1 MFEINNPGQNNGAPS
16 TIDVEQYTLTYDKGV
31 QGWVSFYSYFPDY
44 MIGMNNYFYTFKG
57 GDLYR
62 HNTGA
67 NRNTFYGTAYK
78 STLRSVINESPSENK
93 LFKTFMLEGDDSWNT
108 TIVSDQQNTGY
119 ILVNPDPD
127 PLVNADY
134 YTKKEGAYFGY
145 IRNSGNT
152 LTDQFDLRSMNGLA
166 DSQTIGTA
174 GSTTTIEFADAV
186 TIGGIMSVGDK
197 IYFGEKSGTEPNVDI
212 INILLLGSVSSIHQG
227 KLNGNKI
234 EVDNTGG
241 SIPTTNDYYILYIKD
256 SVAES
261 HGILGHFAVFDLE
274 LHETKAILKSELFL
288 VESDVMKSYP

>member
-62 HNTGA
+62 HNTNA

-78 STLRSVINESPSENK
+78 STLKSVINESPSENK
-93 LFKTFMLEGDDSWNT
+93 LFKTFMLEGDDSWKT
-108 TIVSDQQNTGY
+108 TIVSDQQDTGY
-119 ILVNPDPD
+119 IEE
-127 PLVNADY
+127 DY
-134 YTKKEGAYFGY
+134 YTKKEGAFFGF
-145 IRNSGNT
+145 IRNSGNV
-152 LTDQFDLRSMNGLA
+152 LTNEFALRSMNGLA

-197 IYFGEKSGTEPNVDI
+197 IYFGEKSGTNI

-234 EVDNTGG
+234 EVNNSGG

-274 LHETKAILKSELFL
+274 LPVAKATLKSELFL
-288 VESDVMKSYP
+288 VQSDVMKSYP

>member
-62 HNTGA
+62 HNTNA

-78 STLRSVINESPSENK
+78 STLKSVINESPSENK
-93 LFKTFMLEGDDSWNT
+93 LFKTFMLEGDDSWKT
-108 TIVSDQQNTGY
+108 TIVSDQQDTGY
-119 ILVNPDPD
+119 IEE
-127 PLVNADY
+127 DY
-134 YTKKEGAYFGY
+134 YTKKEGAFFGF
-145 IRNSGNT
+145 IRNSGNV
-152 LTDQFDLRSMNGLA
+152 LTNEFALRSMNGLA
-166 DSQTIGTA
+166 DSQTINTA

-197 IYFGEKSGTEPNVDI
+197 IYFGEKSGTNI

-234 EVDNTGG
+234 EVDNSAGT
-241 SIPTTNDYYILYIKD
+241 IPTTNDYYILYIKD

-274 LHETKAILKSELFL
+274 LPVAKATLKSELFL

>member
-62 HNTGA
+62 HNTNA

-78 STLRSVINESPSENK
+78 STLKSVINESPSENK
-93 LFKTFMLEGDDSWNT
+93 LFKTFMLEGDDSWKT
-108 TIVSDQQNTGY
+108 TIVSDQQDTGY
-119 ILVNPDPD
+119 IEE
-127 PLVNADY
+127 DY
-134 YTKKEGAYFGY
+134 YTKKEGAFFGF
-145 IRNSGNT
+145 IRNSGNV
-152 LTDQFDLRSMNGLA
+152 LTNEFALRSMNGLA

-197 IYFGEKSGTEPNVDI
+197 IYFGEKSGTNI

-234 EVDNTGG
+234 EVNNSGG

-274 LHETKAILKSELFL
+274 LPVTKATLKSELFL
-288 VESDVMKSYP
+288 VQSDVMKSYP

>member
-1 MFEINNPGQNNGAPS
+1 MFEINNSGQNNGAPV

-67 NRNTFYGTAYK
+67 DRNTFYGTTYK
-78 STLRSVINESPSENK
+78 STLKSVINESPSENK
-93 LFKTFMLEGDDSWNT
+93 LFKTFMLEGDDSWDT
-108 TIVSDQQNTGY
+108 TIVSDQQNTGFIDEEFY
-119 ILVNPDPD
+119 S
-127 PLVNADY
+127 
-134 YTKKEGAYFGY
+134 KKEGAYFAF

-166 DSQTIGTA
+166 DSQTVSTV
-174 GSTTTIEFADAV
+174 GSTTTVTFADTV

-197 IYFGEKSGTEPNVDI
+197 VYFGQKSGSNI
-212 INILLLGSVSSIHQG
+212 NNILLLGTVTSIQRG

-234 EVDNTGG
+234 EVDNTAGTAP
-241 SIPTTNDYYILYIKD
+241 STNDNYILYIKD

-274 LHETKAILKSELFL
+274 LPIAKATLKSELFL

>member
-31 QGWVSFYSYFPDY
+31 QGWVSFYSYYPDY

-62 HNTGA
+62 HNTNA

-78 STLRSVINESPSENK
+78 STLKSVINESPSENK
-93 LFKTFMLEGDDSWNT
+93 LFKTFMLEGDDSWKT
-108 TIVSDQQNTGY
+108 TIVSDQQDTGY
-119 ILVNPDPD
+119 IEE
-127 PLVNADY
+127 DY
-134 YTKKEGAYFGY
+134 YTKKEGAFFGF
-145 IRNSGNT
+145 IRNSGDV
-152 LTDQFDLRSMNGLA
+152 LTNEFALRSMNGLA
-166 DSQTIGTA
+166 DSQTISTV

-197 IYFGEKSGTEPNVDI
+197 IYFGEKSGTNI

-234 EVDNTGG
+234 EVDNSAGT
-241 SIPTTNDYYILYIKD
+241 IPTANDYYILYIKD

-274 LHETKAILKSELFL
+274 LPVAKATLKSELFL
-288 VESDVMKSYP
+288 VQSDVMKSYP

>member
-1 MFEINNPGQNNGAPS
+1 MFEINNPGQNNGAPV

-67 NRNTFYGTAYK
+67 DRNTFYGTAYK

-119 ILVNPDPD
+119 ILVDPD
-127 PLVNADY
+127 PLVNEDY
-134 YTKKEGAYFGY
+134 YTKKEGAYFGF

-152 LTDQFDLRSMNGLA
+152 LTDQFDLRSMNGLS
-166 DSQTIGTA
+166 DSQTVSTV
-174 GSTTTIEFADAV
+174 GSTTTITFADTV

-197 IYFGEKSGTEPNVDI
+197 VYFGQKSGTEPNVNI
-212 INILLLGSVSSIHQG
+212 TNILLLGTVTSIHQG

-234 EVDNTGG
+234 EVDNSAGTAP
-241 SIPTTNDYYILYIKD
+241 STNDNYILYIKD

-274 LHETKAILKSELFL
+274 LHETKAI
-288 VESDVMKSYP
+288 

>member
-1 MFEINNPGQNNGAPS
+1 
-16 TIDVEQYTLTYDKGV
+16 
-31 QGWVSFYSYFPDY
+31 

-62 HNTGA
+62 HNTNA

-78 STLRSVINESPSENK
+78 STLKSVINESPSENK
-93 LFKTFMLEGDDSWNT
+93 LFKTFMLEGDDSWKT
-108 TIVSDQQNTGY
+108 TIVSDQQDTGY
-119 ILVNPDPD
+119 KKE
-127 PLVNADY
+127 DY
-134 YTKKEGAYFGY
+134 YTKKEGAFFGF
-145 IRNSGNT
+145 IRNSGDV
-152 LTDQFDLRSMNGLA
+152 LTNEFALRSMNGLA

-197 IYFGEKSGTEPNVDI
+197 IYFGEKSGTNI

-234 EVDNTGG
+234 EVDNSAGT
-241 SIPTTNDYYILYIKD
+241 IPTANDYYILYIKS

-274 LHETKAILKSELFL
+274 LPVAKATLKSELFL
-288 VESDVMKSYP
+288 VQSDVMKSYP

>member
-1 MFEINNPGQNNGAPS
+1 MFEINNPGQNNGAPV

-166 DSQTIGTA
+166 SSQTVSTV
-174 GSTTTIEFADAV
+174 GSTTTVTFADTV

-197 IYFGEKSGTEPNVDI
+197 VYFGQKSGSDVS
-212 INILLLGSVSSIHQG
+212 NILLLGTVTSIQRG

-234 EVDNTGG
+234 EVDNSAGTVPV
-241 SIPTTNDYYILYIKD
+241 SNVNYILYIKD

>member
-1 MFEINNPGQNNGAPS
+1 MFEINNPGQNNGAPV

-67 NRNTFYGTAYK
+67 DRNTFYGTAYK

-119 ILVNPDPD
+119 ILVDPD
-127 PLVNADY
+127 PLVNEDY
-134 YTKKEGAYFGY
+134 YTKKEGAYFGF

-166 DSQTIGTA
+166 DSQTVSTV
-174 GSTTTIEFADAV
+174 GSTTTITFADTV

-197 IYFGEKSGTEPNVDI
+197 VYFGQKSGTEPNVNI
-212 INILLLGSVSSIHQG
+212 TNILLLGTVTSIHQG

-234 EVDNTGG
+234 EVDNSAGTAP
-241 SIPTTNDYYILYIKD
+241 STNDNYILYIKD

>member
-62 HNTGA
+62 HNTNA

-78 STLRSVINESPSENK
+78 STLKSVINESPSENK
-93 LFKTFMLEGDDSWNT
+93 LFKTFMLEGDDSWKT
-108 TIVSDQQNTGY
+108 TIVSDQQDTGY
-119 ILVNPDPD
+119 IEE
-127 PLVNADY
+127 DY
-134 YTKKEGAYFGY
+134 YTKKGGAFFGF
-145 IRNSGNT
+145 IRNSGNV
-152 LTDQFDLRSMNGLA
+152 LTNEFALRSMNGLA
-166 DSQTIGTA
+166 DSQTISTV

-197 IYFGEKSGTEPNVDI
+197 IYFGEKTGTEPNVNI
-212 INILLLGSVSSIHQG
+212 TNILLLGSVSSIHQG

-234 EVDNTGG
+234 EVDNSAGT
-241 SIPTTNDYYILYIKD
+241 IPTANDYYILYIKS

-274 LHETKAILKSELFL
+274 LDETKATLKSELFL
-288 VESDVMKSYP
+288 VQSDVMKSYP

>member
-62 HNTGA
+62 HNTNA

-78 STLRSVINESPSENK
+78 STLKSVINESPSENK
-93 LFKTFMLEGDDSWNT
+93 LFKTFMLEGDDSWKT
-108 TIVSDQQNTGY
+108 TIVSDQQDTGY
-119 ILVNPDPD
+119 IEE
-127 PLVNADY
+127 DY
-134 YTKKEGAYFGY
+134 YTKKEGAFFGF
-145 IRNSGNT
+145 IRNSGDV
-152 LTDQFDLRSMNGLA
+152 LTNEFALRSMNGLA

-174 GSTTTIEFADAV
+174 GSTTTIEFADTV

-197 IYFGEKSGTEPNVDI
+197 IYFGEKSGTNI

-234 EVDNTGG
+234 EVDNSAGT
-241 SIPTTNDYYILYIKD
+241 IPTANDYYILYIKD

-274 LHETKAILKSELFL
+274 LPVAKATLKSELFL

>member
-93 LFKTFMLEGDDSWNT
+93 LFKTFMLEGDDSWKT
-108 TIVSDQQNTGY
+108 TIVSDQQDTGY
-119 ILVNPDPD
+119 IEE
-127 PLVNADY
+127 DY
-134 YTKKEGAYFGY
+134 YTKKEGSFFGF
-145 IRNSGNT
+145 IRNSGNV
-152 LTDQFDLRSMNGLA
+152 LTNEFALRSMNGLA

-197 IYFGEKSGTEPNVDI
+197 IYFGEKSGTNI

-274 LHETKAILKSELFL
+274 LPVAKATLKSELFL

>member
-62 HNTGA
+62 HNTNA

-78 STLRSVINESPSENK
+78 STLKSVINESPSENK
-93 LFKTFMLEGDDSWNT
+93 LFKTFMLEGDDSWKT
-108 TIVSDQQNTGY
+108 TIVSDQQDTGY
-119 ILVNPDPD
+119 IEE
-127 PLVNADY
+127 DY
-134 YTKKEGAYFGY
+134 YTKKEGAFFGF
-145 IRNSGNT
+145 IRNSGDV
-152 LTDQFDLRSMNGLA
+152 LTNEFALRSMNGLA
-166 DSQTIGTA
+166 DSQTISTV

-197 IYFGEKSGTEPNVDI
+197 IYFGEKSGTNI

-234 EVDNTGG
+234 EVDNSAGT
-241 SIPTTNDYYILYIKD
+241 IPTANDYYILYIKD

-274 LHETKAILKSELFL
+274 LDETKAILKSELFL
-288 VESDVMKSYP
+288 VQSDVMKSYP